1 MIRFLSVFFV
11 VMLSLPSLGAQTD
24 SSLADTS
31 QATVQAELQKLIE
44 RDKQIKY
51 QTGSVEANSEV
62 KLTIPAG
69 YKFMPKSDAEF
80 VVFDFWGNPRRDDLL
95 GMVVKQDYS
104 IADPAAW
111 AFIVSYEKSGFVKDE
126 DAADMDYDEMMDEIK
141 ESEAAENEERQ
152 KQGFGPIHMIGWAS
166 KPYYDKGNN
175 ILHWAKSM
183 VFGDAIDTTLNYDV
197 RILGRRG
204 ILSLNAVG
212 TIDQI
217 SDIKQHIPDIIHIA
231 KFKEGSRYIDFDP
244 EVDEVAAY
252 TIGGLVAG
260 KLLAKAGILALLL
273 KNIKLV
279 LLGIGVFF
287 GAIRSKIA
295 GLFGKKKPQ
304 TEPEIAESS
313 NSDTEP
319 TPES

>member
-1 MIRFLSVFFV
+1 MIRFLSVLFAV
-11 VMLSLPSLGAQTD
+11 LLSSPLLWAQTD
-24 SSLADTS
+24 SSDADTS
-31 QATVQAELQKLIE
+31 QAIMQAELQKVVE

-51 QTGSVEANSEV
+51 QTGSLDANSEV

-80 VVFDFWGNPRRDDLL
+80 VIFDFWGNPRRDDIL

-104 IADPAAW
+104 IADPSAW

-126 DAADMDYDEMMDEIK
+126 DAADIDYDEMMEEMKD
-141 ESEAAENEERQ
+141 SEAADNDERQ
-152 KQGFGPIHMIGWAS
+152 KQGYGPIHMIGWAS

-183 VFGDAIDTTLNYDV
+183 VFGDAVDTTLNYDV

-212 TIDQI
+212 SIHQI
-217 SDIKQHIPDIIHIA
+217 SDIKQHIPDIVHIA
-231 KFKEGSRYIDFDP
+231 KFKEGSRYMDFDP

-279 LLGIGVFF
+279 ILGVGVFF
-287 GAIRSKIA
+287 GAIRKKVA
-295 GLFGKKKPQ
+295 GLFGKKESQP
-304 TEPEIAESS
+304 EPGIADTN

-319 TPES
+319 SQES

>member
-1 MIRFLSVFFV
+1 MIRFLSLFFV
-11 VMLSLPSLGAQTD
+11 VLLSLPSLRAQTD

-31 QATVQAELQKLIE
+31 QANMQAELQKVIE

-51 QTGSVEANSEV
+51 QTGSVEVNSEV

-141 ESEAAENEERQ
+141 ESEAAENDERQ

-212 TIDQI
+212 TIGQI

-231 KFKEGSRYIDFDP
+231 KFNEGSRYIDFDP

-260 KLLAKAGILALLL
+260 KLLAKAGILALVL

-279 LLGIGVFF
+279 ILGIGLFF
-287 GAIRSKIA
+287 GAIRNKIA

-304 TEPEIAESS
+304 SEPEIAESS

>member
-1 MIRFLSVFFV
+1 
-11 VMLSLPSLGAQTD
+11 
-24 SSLADTS
+24 
-31 QATVQAELQKLIE
+31 
-44 RDKQIKY
+44 
-51 QTGSVEANSEV
+51 
-62 KLTIPAG
+62 
-69 YKFMPKSDAEF
+69 
-80 VVFDFWGNPRRDDLL
+80 
-95 GMVVKQDYS
+95 
-104 IADPAAW
+104 
-111 AFIVSYEKSGFVKDE
+111 VSYEKSGFVKDE
-126 DAADMDYDEMMDEIK
+126 DAADIDYDEMMEETK
-141 ESEAAENEERQ
+141 NNEAADNEERQ
-152 KQGFGPIHMIGWAS
+152 KQGYGPIHMIGWAS

-183 VFGDAIDTTLNYDV
+183 VFSDAIDTTLNYDV

-231 KFKEGSRYIDFDP
+231 KFKEGSRYMDFDP

-260 KLLAKAGILALLL
+260 KLLAKAGILALAL

-279 LLGIGVFF
+279 LLGIGLFF
-287 GAIRSKIA
+287 GAIRNKIA
-295 GLFGKKKPQ
+295 GLFGKKKSQ
-304 TEPEIAESS
+304 TEPEIAESN

-319 TPES
+319 AQES